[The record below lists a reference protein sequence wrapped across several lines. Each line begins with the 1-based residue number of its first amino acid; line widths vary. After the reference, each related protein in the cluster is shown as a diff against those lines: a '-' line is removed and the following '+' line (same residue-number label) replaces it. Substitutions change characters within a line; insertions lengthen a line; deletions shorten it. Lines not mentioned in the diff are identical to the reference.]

1 MASTPSWSAQD
12 KTAELENNAQG
23 ILGYVVRWVDQGV
36 GCSKVPDIHNV
47 GLMEDRATLRISS
60 QHMANWL
67 LHGVVTKAEVKRTLK
82 RMAKVVDRQNAGD
95 AAYQPMAG
103 RAQESAAFQAASD
116 LVFKGLAQPSGY
128 TEPLLHAWRLK
139 VKAAAR

>member
-1 MASTPSWSAQD
+1 MYGKSTATKGEKRQ
-12 KTAELENNAQG
+12 ELDNNAQG

-60 QHMANWL
+60 QHMANWIH
-67 LHGVVTKAEVKRTLK
+67 HGVVTKAQVRATLK
-82 RMAKVVDRQNAGD
+82 RMAKVVDQQNAGD
-95 AAYQPMAG
+95 PAYQPMTG
-103 RAQESAAFQAASD
+103 NETGAAFQAASD

-128 TEPLLHAWRLK
+128 TESLLHAWRLK
-139 VKAAAR
+139 VKAGA